1 MSDKD
6 KNKFDESLNL
16 MLQRQMPNS
25 IELERNV
32 LGTIIRK
39 NEYYGNVEDIL
50 SEDAFYAVP
59 NKMIYRCVRHLL
71 EEGKVADVNAVIATA
86 KENRKTSVLTEFD
99 IIECAAYNSPN
110 TFLQDV
116 DTIVDYGKRR
126 EAWKTFMLAANNVL
140 TLTEDANDI
149 INATKDK
156 IDELSNISNINDGI
170 VDAKE
175 GIERIKKQVKEN
187 LDGVN
192 NATIKTGFMFTDEKG
207 GLRLGSILVIGAFTS
222 YGKSSLAMNMAI
234 NVAKSGIPV
243 VYYSMEMGTIELWS
257 RVLSKTAGVN
267 ANKMMNFPLKI
278 EERRSV
284 DIACEKFANLP
295 LYIDEKSTTKFS
307 KMMRSVRMLVK
318 KRGVKMFFVDYL
330 QIFVQNGVKEKEESA
345 LSSMVRECK
354 NLCRELGIVGIILSQ
369 LRRNGE
375 EKHPSIEM
383 LRGSGQ
389 IEESADSVML
399 IDRPEARP
407 DWKVDKFLG
416 KFSEVDIKGKAVLN
430 VVKGRNT
437 GLGAYLVGF
446 DQEYTTFYELDG
458 DTNKENTVMPTHD
471 DNGLPSMINESDLPF

>member
-1 MSDKD
+1 MTDKD
-6 KNKFDESLNL
+6 KKKYDESMNL

-32 LGTIIRK
+32 LGTIIRR

-59 NKMIYRCVRHLL
+59 NKLIYKCVKHLIHD
-71 EEGKVADVNAVIATA
+71 GKIADINSIIATA
-86 KENRKTSVLTEFD
+86 KGGKETYMLTEFD

-126 EAWKTFMLAANNVL
+126 EAWKTFMMAANNVL

-149 INATKDK
+149 MNTAKEK

-170 VDAKE
+170 VDAKA
-175 GIERIKKQVKEN
+175 GIERIKKQVEEN
-187 LDGVN
+187 LQGVN

-222 YGKSSLAMNMAI
+222 YGKSSIAMNMAI
-234 NVAKSGIPV
+234 NVARSGVPV

-257 RVLSKTAGVN
+257 RVLSKTAGVS

-278 EERRSV
+278 EERESV
-284 DIACEKFANLP
+284 NIACEKFSNLP

-307 KMMRSVRMLVK
+307 KMMRSVRTLVK

-330 QIFVQNGVKEKEESA
+330 QIFIQNGVKEKEESA

-354 NLCRELGIVGIILSQ
+354 NMCRELGIVGVILSQ

-416 KFSEVDIKGKAVLN
+416 KFSEVDIKGKAVFN

-446 DQEYTTFYELDG
+446 DQEYTTFYELEQN
-458 DTNKENTVMPTHD
+458 TENNSAAIQQEEDVPMMK
-471 DNGLPSMINESDLPF
+471 SSDSLPF

>member
-1 MSDKD
+1 
-6 KNKFDESLNL
+6 
-16 MLQRQMPNS
+16 
-25 IELERNV
+25 
-32 LGTIIRK
+32 
-39 NEYYGNVEDIL
+39 
-50 SEDAFYAVP
+50 
-59 NKMIYRCVRHLL
+59 
-71 EEGKVADVNAVIATA
+71 
-86 KENRKTSVLTEFD
+86 
-99 IIECAAYNSPN
+99 
-110 TFLQDV
+110 
-116 DTIVDYGKRR
+116 
-126 EAWKTFMLAANNVL
+126 
-140 TLTEDANDI
+140 
-149 INATKDK
+149 
-156 IDELSNISNINDGI
+156 
-170 VDAKE
+170 
-175 GIERIKKQVKEN
+175 
-187 LDGVN
+187 
-192 NATIKTGFMFTDEKG
+192 MFTDEKG

-234 NVAKSGIPV
+234 NVAKSGTPV

-354 NLCRELGIVGIILSQ
+354 NMCRELGIVGVILSQ

-416 KFSEVDIKGKAVLN
+416 KFSEVDIKGKAVFN

-446 DQEYTTFYELDG
+446 DQEYTTFYELEQN
-458 DTNKENTVMPTHD
+458 TENNSAAIQQED
-471 DNGLPSMINESDLPF
+471 DVPMMKSSDSLPF

>member
-1 MSDKD
+1 MTDKD
-6 KNKFDESLNL
+6 KKKYDESMNL

-39 NEYYGNVEDIL
+39 NEYYSSVEDIL

-59 NKMIYRCVRHLL
+59 NKLIYKCVEHLIHD
-71 EEGKVADVNAVIATA
+71 GKIADINSIIATA
-86 KENRKTSVLTEFD
+86 KESKTTYMLTEFD

-126 EAWKTFMLAANNVL
+126 EAWKTFMMAANNVL

-149 INATKDK
+149 MNTTKAK

-170 VDAKE
+170 VDAKA
-175 GIERIKKQVKEN
+175 GIEKIKKQVEEN
-187 LDGVN
+187 LQGVN

-222 YGKSSLAMNMAI
+222 YGKSSIAMNIAI

-257 RVLSKTAGVN
+257 RVLSKTAGVS

-278 EERRSV
+278 EERESV
-284 DIACEKFANLP
+284 NIACEKFSNLP

-307 KMMRSVRMLVK
+307 KMMRSVRTLVK

-354 NLCRELGIVGIILSQ
+354 NMCRELGIVGVILSQ

-416 KFSEVDIKGKAVLN
+416 KFSEVDIKGKAVFN

-446 DQEYTTFYELDG
+446 DQEYTTFYELEQN
-458 DTNKENTVMPTHD
+458 TENNSAAIQQED
-471 DNGLPSMINESDLPF
+471 DVPMMKSSDSLPF

>member
-1 MSDKD
+1 MTDKD
-6 KNKFDESLNL
+6 KKKYDESMNL

-32 LGTIIRK
+32 LGTIIRR

-50 SEDAFYAVP
+50 SEDTFYAVP
-59 NKMIYRCVRHLL
+59 NKLIYKCVKHLIHD
-71 EEGKVADVNAVIATA
+71 GKIADINSIIATA
-86 KENRKTSVLTEFD
+86 KEGKETYMLTEFD

-126 EAWKTFMLAANNVL
+126 EAWKTFMMAANNVL

-149 INATKDK
+149 MNTAKEK

-170 VDAKE
+170 VDAKA
-175 GIERIKKQVKEN
+175 GIEKIKKQVEEN
-187 LDGVN
+187 LQGVN

-222 YGKSSLAMNMAI
+222 YGKSSIAMNMAI
-234 NVAKSGIPV
+234 NVARSGIPV

-257 RVLSKTAGVN
+257 RVLSKTAGVS

-278 EERRSV
+278 EERESV
-284 DIACEKFANLP
+284 NIACEKFSNLP

-307 KMMRSVRMLVK
+307 KMMRSVRTLVK

-330 QIFVQNGVKEKEESA
+330 QIFIQNGVKEKEESA

-354 NLCRELGIVGIILSQ
+354 NMCRELGIVGVILSQ

-416 KFSEVDIKGKAVLN
+416 KFSEVDIKGKAVFN

-446 DQEYTTFYELDG
+446 DQEYTTFYELEQN
-458 DTNKENTVMPTHD
+458 TENNSAAIQQED
-471 DNGLPSMINESDLPF
+471 DVPMMKSSDSLPF

>member
-1 MSDKD
+1 MTDKD
-6 KNKFDESLNL
+6 KKKYDESMNL

-32 LGTIIRK
+32 LGTIIRR

-59 NKMIYRCVRHLL
+59 NKLIYKCVKHLIHD
-71 EEGKVADVNAVIATA
+71 GKIADINSIIATA
-86 KENRKTSVLTEFD
+86 KEGKETYMLTEFD

-126 EAWKTFMLAANNVL
+126 EAWKTFMMAANNVL

-149 INATKDK
+149 MNTAKEK

-170 VDAKE
+170 VDAKA
-175 GIERIKKQVKEN
+175 GIERIKKQVEEN
-187 LDGVN
+187 LQGVN

-222 YGKSSLAMNMAI
+222 YGKSSIAMNMAI
-234 NVAKSGIPV
+234 NVARSGVPV

-257 RVLSKTAGVN
+257 RVLSKTAGVS

-278 EERRSV
+278 EERESV
-284 DIACEKFANLP
+284 NIACEKFSNLP

-307 KMMRSVRMLVK
+307 KMMRSVRTLVK

-330 QIFVQNGVKEKEESA
+330 QIFIQNGVKEKEESA

-354 NLCRELGIVGIILSQ
+354 NMCRELGIVGVILSQ

-416 KFSEVDIKGKAVLN
+416 KFSEVDIKGKAVFN

-446 DQEYTTFYELDG
+446 DQEYTTFYELEQN
-458 DTNKENTVMPTHD
+458 TENNSAAIQQEDDVPTMK
-471 DNGLPSMINESDLPF
+471 SSDSLPF

>member
-1 MSDKD
+1 MTDKD
-6 KNKFDESLNL
+6 KKKYDESMNL

-32 LGTIIRK
+32 LGTIIRR
-39 NEYYGNVEDIL
+39 NEYYGSVEDIL

-59 NKMIYRCVRHLL
+59 NKLIYKCVKHIIHD
-71 EEGKVADVNAVIATA
+71 GKIADINSIIATA
-86 KENRKTSVLTEFD
+86 KEGKETYMLSEFD

-126 EAWKTFMLAANNVL
+126 EAWKTFMMAANNVL

-149 INATKDK
+149 MNTAKEK

-170 VDAKE
+170 VDAKA
-175 GIERIKKQVKEN
+175 GIEKIKKQVEEN
-187 LDGVN
+187 LQGVN

-222 YGKSSLAMNMAI
+222 YGKSSIAMNMAI
-234 NVAKSGIPV
+234 NVARSGVPV

-257 RVLSKTAGVN
+257 RVLSKTAGVS

-278 EERRSV
+278 EERESV
-284 DIACEKFANLP
+284 NIACEKFSNLP

-307 KMMRSVRMLVK
+307 KMMRSVRTLVK

-354 NLCRELGIVGIILSQ
+354 NMCRELGIVGVILSQ

-416 KFSEVDIKGKAVLN
+416 KFSEVDIKGKAVFN

-446 DQEYTTFYELDG
+446 DQEYTTFYELEQN
-458 DTNKENTVMPTHD
+458 TENNSAAIQQED
-471 DNGLPSMINESDLPF
+471 DVPMMKSSDSLPF

>member
-1 MSDKD
+1 MTDKD
-6 KNKFDESLNL
+6 KKKYDESMNL

-32 LGTIIRK
+32 LGTIIRR
-39 NEYYGNVEDIL
+39 NEYYGSVEDIL
-50 SEDAFYAVP
+50 SEDAFYAIP
-59 NKMIYRCVRHLL
+59 NKLIYKCVKHLIHD
-71 EEGKVADVNAVIATA
+71 GKIADINSIIATA
-86 KENRKTSVLTEFD
+86 KEGKKTYMLSEFD

-126 EAWKTFMLAANNVL
+126 EAWKTFMMAANNVL

-149 INATKDK
+149 MNTAKEK

-170 VDAKE
+170 VDAKA
-175 GIERIKKQVKEN
+175 GIEKIKKQVEEN
-187 LDGVN
+187 LQGVN

-222 YGKSSLAMNMAI
+222 YGKSSIAMNMAI
-234 NVAKSGIPV
+234 NVARSGVPV

-257 RVLSKTAGVN
+257 RVLSKTAGVS

-278 EERRSV
+278 EERESV
-284 DIACEKFANLP
+284 NIACEKFSNLP

-307 KMMRSVRMLVK
+307 KMMRSVRTLVK

-354 NLCRELGIVGIILSQ
+354 NMCRELGIVGVILSQ

-416 KFSEVDIKGKAVLN
+416 KFSEVDIKGKAVFN

-446 DQEYTTFYELDG
+446 DQEYTTFYELEQN
-458 DTNKENTVMPTHD
+458 TENNSAAIQQED
-471 DNGLPSMINESDLPF
+471 DVPMMKSSDSLPF

>member
-1 MSDKD
+1 MTDKD
-6 KNKFDESLNL
+6 KKKYDESMNL

-32 LGTIIRK
+32 LGTIIRR

-59 NKMIYRCVRHLL
+59 NKLIYKCVKHLIHD
-71 EEGKVADVNAVIATA
+71 GKIADINSIIATA
-86 KENRKTSVLTEFD
+86 KEGKETYMLTEFD

-126 EAWKTFMLAANNVL
+126 EAWKTFMMAANNVL

-149 INATKDK
+149 MNTAKEK

-170 VDAKE
+170 IDAKA
-175 GIERIKKQVKEN
+175 GIERIKKQVEEN
-187 LDGVN
+187 LQGVN

-222 YGKSSLAMNMAI
+222 YGKSSIAMNMAI
-234 NVAKSGIPV
+234 NVARNGIPV

-257 RVLSKTAGVN
+257 RVLSKTAGVS

-278 EERRSV
+278 EERESV
-284 DIACEKFANLP
+284 NIACEKFSNLP

-307 KMMRSVRMLVK
+307 KMMRSVRTLVK

-354 NLCRELGIVGIILSQ
+354 NMCRELGIVGVILSQ

-416 KFSEVDIKGKAVLN
+416 KFSEVDIKGKAVFN

-446 DQEYTTFYELDG
+446 DQEYTTFYELEQN
-458 DTNKENTVMPTHD
+458 TENNSAAIQQED
-471 DNGLPSMINESDLPF
+471 DVPMMKSSDSLPF

>member
-1 MSDKD
+1 MTDKD
-6 KNKFDESLNL
+6 KKKYDESMNL

-32 LGTIIRK
+32 LGTIIRR
-39 NEYYGNVEDIL
+39 NEYYGSVEDIL

-59 NKMIYRCVRHLL
+59 NKLIYKCVKHLIHG
-71 EEGKVADVNAVIATA
+71 GKIADINSIIATA
-86 KENRKTSVLTEFD
+86 KEGKETYMLSEFD

-126 EAWKTFMLAANNVL
+126 EAWKTFMMAANNVL

-149 INATKDK
+149 MNTAKEK

-170 VDAKE
+170 VDAKA
-175 GIERIKKQVKEN
+175 GIEKIKKQVEEN
-187 LDGVN
+187 LQGVN

-222 YGKSSLAMNMAI
+222 YGKSSIAMNMAI
-234 NVAKSGIPV
+234 NVARSGVPV

-257 RVLSKTAGVN
+257 RVLSKTAGVS

-278 EERRSV
+278 EERESV
-284 DIACEKFANLP
+284 NIACEKFSNLP

-307 KMMRSVRMLVK
+307 KMMRSVRTLVK

-330 QIFVQNGVKEKEESA
+330 QIFIQNGVKEKEESA

-354 NLCRELGIVGIILSQ
+354 NMCRELGIVGVILSQ

-416 KFSEVDIKGKAVLN
+416 KFSEVDIKGKAVFN

-446 DQEYTTFYELDG
+446 DQEYTTFYELEQN
-458 DTNKENTVMPTHD
+458 TENNSAAIQQED
-471 DNGLPSMINESDLPF
+471 DVPMMKSSDSLPF

>member
-1 MSDKD
+1 MTDKD
-6 KNKFDESLNL
+6 KKKYDESMNL

-32 LGTIIRK
+32 LGTIIRR
-39 NEYYGNVEDIL
+39 NEYYGSVEDIL

-59 NKMIYRCVRHLL
+59 NKLIYKCVKHLIHD
-71 EEGKVADVNAVIATA
+71 GKIADINSIIATA
-86 KENRKTSVLTEFD
+86 KEGKETYMLSEFD

-126 EAWKTFMLAANNVL
+126 EAWKTFMMAANNVL

-149 INATKDK
+149 MNTAKEK

-170 VDAKE
+170 VDAKA
-175 GIERIKKQVKEN
+175 GIEKIKKQMEEN
-187 LDGVN
+187 LQGVN

-222 YGKSSLAMNMAI
+222 YGKSSIAMNMAI

-257 RVLSKTAGVN
+257 RVLSKTAGVS

-278 EERRSV
+278 EERESV
-284 DIACEKFANLP
+284 NIACEKFSNLP

-307 KMMRSVRMLVK
+307 KMMRSVRTLVK

-354 NLCRELGIVGIILSQ
+354 NMCRELGIVGVILSQ

-407 DWKVDKFLG
+407 DWKVDKFIG
-416 KFSEVDIKGKAVLN
+416 RFSEESVEGKAVFN

-446 DQEYTTFYELDG
+446 DQEYTTFYELEN
-458 DTNKENTVMPTHD
+458 NKTIENTEIQQ
-471 DNGLPSMINESDLPF
+471 DNNDLLTMRNNKDLPF